1 MPAPIGMNFKTSAAG
16 LKRFRSEY
24 LRILSDERQLQEYLR
39 NKKEKAVLD
48 QAFQTANNSD
58 DSFRQNTALKIRKRL
73 FQAVNNSQSDYHEIR
88 WLIKSLEMLRSFAAS
103 GSSSTSP

>member
-39 NKKEKAVLD
+39 NKKTPTIHFAKTPRLK
-48 QAFQTANNSD
+48 FAN
-58 DSFRQNTALKIRKRL
+58 
-73 FQAVNNSQSDYHEIR
+73 
-88 WLIKSLEMLRSFAAS
+88 AS
-103 GSSSTSP
+103 SKP